1 MAEEPSTIFQTCSAQ
16 FSSEEN
22 LPGLLECLSDQH
34 AADHNSLG
42 AGVDTFYLI
51 FAGALVYFVS
61 NNSISDLSGS
71 YFGLIISIIL
81 SSSS

>member
-16 FSSEEN
+16 FSSEDN

-61 NNSISDLSGS
+61 NNNSDLSGS
-71 YFGLIISIIL
+71 YFGLIISLIL
-81 SSSS
+81 SSS